1 MPHIPTTFP
10 GSPRY
15 QINGHWQTVWPSLFR
30 KVPEVAY
37 TRERMDTPDGDF
49 LDLDWVNQEEATD
62 LVILSHGLEGSTDR
76 KYIRG
81 MARAFAQKGWD
92 VLAWNCRSCSG
103 EINRTSTL
111 YHHGDTKDIGL
122 VVDHALRQ
130 KAYDQVYL
138 IGFSMGGAM
147 TLKYLG
153 VQGSDVHHSI
163 KGGIGFSVPCDL
175 KAGAEA
181 LEIHSNGF
189 YKRRFFRKLKA
200 KMLAKEAQ
208 FPGLIDPA
216 KFDQVRSWRDFD
228 AWFST
233 PVAGYETLDDFYHH
247 SSCQH
252 FMANSRVPLLVVNAI
267 NDPILLPACTPHD
280 LAQEHDHIF
289 VEETPQ
295 GGHVGFQDRHGGWW
309 MEKRALRAVANR
321 RSEVNSDF
329 TPPFY

>member
-1 MPHIPTTFP
+1 MPQIPTTFP

-15 QINGHWQTVWPSLFR
+15 QINGHWQTIWPSLFR
-30 KVPEVAY
+30 KEPEVTY

-49 LDLDWVNQEEATD
+49 LDMDWVHSKGAAS
-62 LVILSHGLEGSTDR
+62 LVVLSHGLEGSTDR

-81 MARAFAQKGWD
+81 MARAFAQKEWD

-103 EINRTSTL
+103 ELNRTSKL
-111 YHHGDTKDIGL
+111 YHHGDTRDIGL
-122 VVDHALRQ
+122 VVDYALRQ
-130 KAYDQVYL
+130 KAYERVFL

-153 VQGSDVHHSI
+153 TKGSDVDPAI

-181 LEIHSNGF
+181 LEARSNGF

-200 KMLAKEAQ
+200 KLLAKEAQ

-216 KFDQVRSWRDFD
+216 KFDEVRTWRDFD
-228 AWFST
+228 TWFSA
-233 PVAGYETLDDFYHH
+233 PVAGYETVDDFYYH
-247 SSCQH
+247 SSCRH
-252 FMANSRVPLLVVNAI
+252 FIANSQVPLLVVNAI

-280 LAQEHDHIF
+280 LAREHPHIY
-289 VEETPQ
+289 VEETLQ
-295 GGHVGFQDRHGGWW
+295 GGHVGFQSKKGGWW
-309 MEKRALRAVANR
+309 MEERALSEALNR
-321 RSEVNSDF
+321 K
-329 TPPFY
+329 P

>member
-15 QINGHWQTVWPSLFR
+15 QINGHWQTIWPSLFR
-30 KVPEVAY
+30 REPEVTY
-37 TRERMDTPDGDF
+37 RRERIDTPDGDF
-49 LDLDWVNQEEATD
+49 LDLDWVQGDGAHQ
-62 LVILSHGLEGSTDR
+62 LVVLSHGLEGSTDR

-92 VLAWNCRSCSG
+92 ALAWNCRSCSG
-103 EINRTSTL
+103 EINRTSRL
-111 YHHGDTKDIGL
+111 YHHGDTEDIGL

-130 KAYDQVYL
+130 KAYDSVFL

-153 VQGSDVHHSI
+153 VQGSGSHPSI
-163 KGGIGFSVPCDL
+163 KWGIGFSVPCDL

-181 LEIHSNGF
+181 LELRGNGF

-200 KMLAKEAQ
+200 KILAKEAQ

-216 KFDQVRSWRDFD
+216 KFDEVRTWRDFD
-228 AWFST
+228 TWFSA
-233 PVAGYETLDDFYHH
+233 PVAGYETVDDFYYH

-252 FMANSRVPLLVVNAI
+252 FIANSRVPLLVVNAI

-280 LAQEHDHIF
+280 LAREHDHIF
-289 VEETPQ
+289 VEETTQ
-295 GGHVGFQDRHGGWW
+295 GGHVGFQSRHGEWW
-309 MEKRALRAVANR
+309 MEERALREALNRKSVAGGR
-321 RSEVNSDF
+321 K
-329 TPPFY
+329 